1 MDTNSLLYFSEAAK
15 DLNFTKT
22 AKRLFISQQ
31 NLSNHISRL
40 ETYYGVRL
48 FERKPHLALT
58 YSGEILLAY
67 ANNFKM
73 DEDNLKNVLT
83 DIREKERGTLR
94 IGCSPT
100 RSSIVMPKL
109 AERFAQ
115 EYPNVDLHFY
125 HHHSNELSEMLL
137 AGELDFS
144 VGIDKISHPNLIS
157 TFLFT
162 DTIYLMVSE
171 DLLEK
176 YFGEE
181 THVLIRHSVNGAR
194 LEDFAALPF
203 VNVRSTQIIRDCFTS
218 CGCEPNF
225 VVTTSYP
232 QFSLP
237 SFYENIAASIVT
249 RTIYLHIKSQLPE
262 NILFF
267 PLITSPEMSLHSIS
281 FIRHRRKYLSKY
293 GQCFLDITVQYFKD
307 LNELENL
314 PDKK

>member
-1 MDTNSLLYFSEAAK
+1 METNSLLYFSEAAK

-73 DEDNLKNVLT
+73 DEDNLKNVLI

-109 AERFAQ
+109 AELFAQ
-115 EYPNVDLHFY
+115 EYPNVELHFY

-144 VGIDKISHPNLIS
+144 VGIDKISHPSLIS

-162 DTIYLMVSE
+162 DTIYLMVSK

-176 YFGEE
+176 HFGSDAED
-181 THVLIRHSVNGAR
+181 LIARSKSGVR
-194 LEDFAALPF
+194 LEDFAVLPF
-203 VNVRSTQIIRDCFTS
+203 VNVRSTQIIGDCFAG

-225 VVTTSYP
+225 IVTTSYP

-237 SFYENIAASIVT
+237 GFYENIAASIVT
-249 RTIYLHIKSQLPE
+249 RTIYLHIREHLPE

-267 PLITSPEMSLHSIS
+267 PLLMPPGMSLHDIS
-281 FIRHRRKYLSKY
+281 FIRHKKKYLSKY
-293 GQCFLDITVQYFKD
+293 GQHFLDVTVRYFKE
-307 LNELENL
+307 LNER
-314 PDKK
+314 

>member
-1 MDTNSLLYFSEAAK
+1 METEDFMDTNSLLYFSEAAK

-40 ETYYGVRL
+40 ENYYGVKL
-48 FERKPHLALT
+48 FERKPRLALT

-67 ANNFKM
+67 ANSFKM

-100 RSSIVMPKL
+100 RSSIAMPKL
-109 AERFAQ
+109 AELFAQ
-115 EYPNVDLHFY
+115 EYPNVALHFY
-125 HHHSNELSEMLL
+125 HHHSSELSEMLL
-137 AGELDFS
+137 TGELDFTI
-144 VGIDKISHPNLIS
+144 GIDKVSHPNLIS

-162 DTIYLMVSE
+162 DTVYLMVSE

-176 YFGEE
+176 HFGPQ
-181 THVLIRHSVNGAR
+181 TRALIERSAAGAR
-194 LEDFAALPF
+194 LNDFACLPF

-249 RTIYLHIKSQLPE
+249 RTIYLHIREQLPK

-267 PLITSPEMSLHSIS
+267 PLVTSPAMSLHGIS
-281 FIRHRRKYLSKY
+281 FIRHRRKYLTKY
-293 GQCFLDITVQYFKD
+293 GQRFLEITVQYFKD
-307 LNELENL
+307 LNQ
-314 PDKK
+314 

>member
-1 MDTNSLLYFSEAAK
+1 METNSLLYFSEAAK

-40 ETYYGVRL
+40 EAYYGVRL

-58 YSGEILLAY
+58 YSGEILLSY

-83 DIREKERGTLR
+83 DMKEKERGTLR
-94 IGCSPT
+94 IGCSPVRT
-100 RSSIVMPKL
+100 SIVIPKL
-109 AERFAQ
+109 AELFSQ
-115 EYPNVDLHFY
+115 EYPNVELHFH
-125 HHHSNELSEMLL
+125 HHHSNELSEMMLT
-137 AGELDFS
+137 GELDFS
-144 VGIDKISHPNLIS
+144 IGIDKISHPNLIC
-157 TFLFT
+157 TPLFT
-162 DTIYLMVSE
+162 DTIYLMVSR
-171 DLLEK
+171 DLLDK
-176 YFGEE
+176 YFGEKAE
-181 THVLIRHSVNGAR
+181 ELIGRSEHGAR
-194 LEDFAALPF
+194 LRDFATLPF

-225 VVTTSYP
+225 IVTASYP

-237 SFYENIAASIVT
+237 SFYENIAASVVT
-249 RTIYLHIKSQLPE
+249 RTIYLNIRGHLPE

-267 PLITSPEMSLHSIS
+267 PLITSPDMSLHDIS

-293 GQCFLDITVQYFKD
+293 GQYFLDVAAQYFKALD
-307 LNELENL
+307 EL
-314 PDKK
+314 